1 MKAAWKLAIGKATFQ
16 GGPSSPWTRE
26 GCTQDCTRV
35 DADEGWRETPVG
47 TAVSAPI
54 PSEIR

>member
-1 MKAAWKLAIGKATFQ
+1 MKAARAVAIGEATFP
-16 GGPSSPWTRE
+16 GAPFSPWTRE

-35 DADEGWRETPVG
+35 DADKGWRETPGG
-47 TAVSAPI
+47 TAVAAPI